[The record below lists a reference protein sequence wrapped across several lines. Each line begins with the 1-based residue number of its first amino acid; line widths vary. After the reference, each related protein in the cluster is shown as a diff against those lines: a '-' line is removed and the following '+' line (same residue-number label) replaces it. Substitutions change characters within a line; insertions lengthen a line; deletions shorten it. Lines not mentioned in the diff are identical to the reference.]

1 MPATRV
7 TEERFLAELRVGP
20 TDTAIAARLGV
31 KQQAVSRRRQRLE
44 KAGKWPDRI
53 PGVTSD
59 PDEPDDNE
67 LIRRIQAGEDLPQMP
82 AARRKELTQIAKI
95 QADAA
100 LALRRAEA
108 LEPPPGPTW
117 EEMWEIL
124 RYVFSQ
130 FRIRMEPWP
139 EAREQ
144 VRVTDRV
151 LGEWLA
157 NRFRGRLEGPD
168 DGDAD

>member
-1 MPATRV
+1 MPSTRI
-7 TEERFLAELRVGP
+7 TEARFLAELRVGP
-20 TDTAIAARLGV
+20 TDTEVAARLGLRP
-31 KQQAVSRRRQRLE
+31 QAVSQRRRRLE
-44 KAGKWPDRI
+44 KAGKWPDPV
-53 PGVTSD
+53 PGLSD
-59 PDEPDDNE
+59 PDAEPDDNE
-67 LIRRIQAGEDLPQMP
+67 LIRRIQAGEDLPTMP
-82 AARRKELTQIAKI
+82 ATRRKELSQIAKI
-95 QADAA
+95 QADTA

-144 VRVTDRV
+144 VRVADRV
-151 LGEWLA
+151 LGEWLV

-168 DGDAD
+168 DGDPD